1 MTNKFIAVVVLVGL
15 CFSLGAQARGFNA
28 YEDRMLEAYLAYYGR
43 PADPEGLAFWAGK
56 LEEEG
61 GNLDSVIDAFGKSEE
76 FETRFGSL
84 TSTQLV
90 TNLYQQIFG
99 RDPDT
104 GGLTFYVDKL
114 DTGVWTLQQISMS
127 IIDGRQNEDIV
138 IVDNRLAFS
147 EFYVSGDEDDTI
159 DPLTDVALAAM
170 MAGID
175 DTPESRMAAYHAAD
189 ADYNTRELPTQQG
202 HSPMFPED
210 DFHGMGHRMG
220 MGELDEDRIL
230 PYEVQAAF
238 NDDTFFWRVSYRG
251 NEGKR
256 HEYIR
261 YTNGAWQREG
271 GDRRDAQATIDGDAQ
286 QGDNSINSTIYE
298 QRTTIMVNDPNDV
311 AKNVTDFG
319 KFGCFLAC
327 HNDSR
332 HMPEWVSASG
342 HDGKYIDPTQAAG
355 ATSGDPVLDLWHWRG
370 ARSNPIGRADDQN
383 ILALDFVDS
392 SSGDDGGRKG
402 DGGTSVFT
410 SQNIVDGHPEYVIN
424 PDTANGSY
432 AFSWDHFWNTPYFY
446 MTREDAANIGPAAP
460 NPVNMAWED
469 AIAAGY
475 QPTEG
480 DTVPRRILRAGAGSR
495 ADITANGTTFTPEV
509 DDNSYGLWNVQ
520 MQRALDTGNN
530 DDIALVSGQVYEA
543 GFEVHLWEYT
553 TRDHYVSFP
562 VTFSVG
568 PGEADIQAVSVA
580 GSGPNQG
587 PDWDAVP
594 ATQLSLF
601 QPGISSWEFLTGV
614 NEDQAK
620 EYTDAQDQLIGQS
633 HSGSNSVNNGVAC
646 VECHN
651 VQASDPEPSLFN
663 AGSMEDLIELR
674 GGIWEDTPVAELP

>member
-1 MTNKFIAVVVLVGL
+1 MKKSLIAVLVLLGL
-15 CFSLGAQARGFNA
+15 CFSLGTQAREFTA
-28 YEDRMLEAYLAYYGR
+28 HEDRMLEAYIAYYGR

-56 LEEEG
+56 LEEAG
-61 GNLDSVIDAFGKSEE
+61 GNLDSVIDAFGTSQE
-76 FETRFGSL
+76 FENRFGSL

-90 TNLYQQIFG
+90 NNLYQQIFG

-104 GGLTFYVDKL
+104 GGLDFYVDKL
-114 DTGVWTLQQISMS
+114 DIGAWTLQQISMS
-127 IIDGRQNEDIV
+127 IIDGRQNDDIL
-138 IVDNRLAFS
+138 IVGNRLMFAK
-147 EFYVSGDEDDTI
+147 FYVSGDEDDRF
-159 DPLTDVALAAM
+159 DPVPDVELAEI

-175 DTPESRMAAYHAAD
+175 ETDESLEDAYQD
-189 ADYNTRELPTQQG
+189 ADDDHIGREVPILTG
-202 HSPMFPED
+202 HSPMFAEEK
-210 DFHGMGHRMG
+210 FHGHGHRMG
-220 MGELDEDRIL
+220 MGELDEDRVL

-286 QGDNSINSTIYE
+286 QGDTSINSTIYE
-298 QRTTIMVNDPNDV
+298 QRTTIMVNDPGD
-311 AKNVTDFG
+311 ADKSVTDFG

-342 HDGKYIDPTQAAG
+342 HDGKYIHPGQVPG
-355 ATSGDPVLDLWHWRG
+355 AVSGEPVLDLWHWRG

-402 DGGTSVFT
+402 DAGTGVFT

-424 PDTANGSY
+424 PDTANGKY
-432 AFSWDHFWNTPYFY
+432 AFNWDDFWNTPLFY
-446 MTREDAANIGPAAP
+446 MTREDAADIGPSAP
-460 NPVNMAWED
+460 NPVNLAWDE
-469 AIAAGY
+469 AVARGY
-475 QPTEG
+475 QPVEG
-480 DTVPRRILRAGAGSR
+480 DTVPRRVLRAGEGSR
-495 ADITANGTTFTPEV
+495 ADITANGTTFTSDVE
-509 DDNSYGLWNVQ
+509 DSSYGLWNVQ
-520 MQRALDTGNN
+520 MQRALATGNV
-530 DDIALVSGQVYEA
+530 DDIALVPGQVYEA

-580 GSGPNQG
+580 GSGPDQS

-594 ATQLSLF
+594 ATPLSLF
-601 QPGISSWEFLTGV
+601 QPGISSWEFLTGE
-614 NEDQAK
+614 NEDQGK
-620 EYTDAQDQLIGQS
+620 QYTNAQGQLIGQS
-633 HSGSNSVNNGVAC
+633 HSGSNSVNDGVAC

-651 VQASDPEPSLFN
+651 VQGSDPEPSLFN
-663 AGSMEDLIELR
+663 AGSMEDLTEQR
-674 GGIWEDTPVAELP
+674 GGIWEDTPVVELP